1 MDVIRH
7 VRTEKG
13 IAGLYRGMAPTL
25 TREMAGNA
33 TMFAVYEL
41 LKRKAAAMQ
50 VRPLHAW
57 ASPQEMNCPSMP
69 CCSCQSCCK
78 ALRFSRAT
86 CSCRQLNWAML
97 LMPFTL

>member
-1 MDVIRH
+1 MSLNNDSCPQPGKTAPVRYKGPMDVIRH

-41 LKRKAAAMQ
+41 LKRKAASMQ
-50 VRPLHAW
+50 VRGLHLW
-57 ASPQEMNCPSMP
+57 ASS
-69 CCSCQSCCK
+69 
-78 ALRFSRAT
+78 
-86 CSCRQLNWAML
+86 
-97 LMPFTL
+97 

>member
-13 IAGLYRGMAPTL
+13 IAGLYRGMTPTL

-33 TMFAVYEL
+33 TMFAVYEV

-50 VRPLHAW
+50 VCGLHLR
-57 ASPQEMNCPSMP
+57 ASP
-69 CCSCQSCCK
+69 
-78 ALRFSRAT
+78 
-86 CSCRQLNWAML
+86 
-97 LMPFTL
+97 